1 MKTVANA
8 ASNNKHLTLF
18 GFFAITASMVM
29 TVYEYPTFAS
39 SGFSLVFFLILGGV
53 LWFLPVALSAA
64 EMATVKGWDTGG
76 VYTWSG
82 NMLGEKWGFAN
93 IFFQWFQITVGF
105 VTMIYFILGALS
117 YVLHWDA
124 LNNNPAI
131 KFIGVLVIFW
141 ALTFSQFKGTKFTAK
156 ISKIGF
162 VFGIM
167 IPAIVLFALAI
178 GFFTTGG
185 KSLVPLDAKALVPDF
200 TKLDTLVVFVSFIL
214 AYAGIEAS
222 ATHANEMKNVKKD
235 YPLAIIILV
244 ILAIV
249 LNTIGGTSIAAVVPE
264 SQLGLSTGVIQ
275 GFEGLVHHFGS
286 GMDWIVSV
294 IAILIAVGVIA
305 EVSAWVVG
313 PSWGMLE
320 AGKNGLLPKKLSETN
335 KHGVP
340 TKFLLLQGVIVTI
353 WAAVLTFGGGG
364 SNVSF
369 FTAIS
374 LTVIIYIV
382 GYIIFFLAYIKLVR
396 KHGDLPRAFE
406 ISKKKGIKMV
416 MAIVGLIVSI
426 FALVISFVPPS
437 QLTGPGASTQYLTIL
452 IISFVVVVFVP
463 FIIYH
468 FMRKKNPLPPG
479 VKMPPVTDDATA
491 TGTVAAGA
499 TAQTTAGTSA
509 PTGSAGQSANATA
522 DAARAAKGPQN
533 PQNK

>member
-1 MKTVANA
+1 MKAV
-8 ASNNKHLTLF
+8 SNSAKSGKHLTLF

-53 LWFLPVALSAA
+53 LWFLPVALSSA

-124 LNNNPAI
+124 LNTNPVI
-131 KFIGVLVIFW
+131 KFVGVLVIFW
-141 ALTFSQFKGTKFTAK
+141 ALTFSQFKGTKLTAK

-185 KSLVPLDAKALVPDF
+185 KSLIPLDAKALIPDF
-200 TKLDTLVVFVSFIL
+200 TKINTLVVFVSFIL

-222 ATHANEMKNVKKD
+222 ASHANEMKNVKKD

-249 LNTIGGTSIAAVVPE
+249 LNTIGGVSIGAVVPE
-264 SQLGLSTGVIQ
+264 AQLGLSTGVIQ
-275 GFEGLVHHFGS
+275 GFEGLVNHFGS
-286 GMDWIVSV
+286 GMDWMVSV

-340 TKFLLLQGVIVTI
+340 TKFLLLQGLIVTA

-364 SNVSF
+364 NNVSF

-396 KHGDLPRAFE
+396 KHTTQELPRAFE
-406 ISKKKGIKMV
+406 ISKKKAPKLIL
-416 MAIVGLIVSI
+416 AFAGLIVSI
-426 FALVISFVPPS
+426 FALIISFVPPS
-437 QLTGPGASTQYLTIL
+437 QLTSPDAATQYLTIL
-452 IISFVVVVFVP
+452 IISFAVVIFVP

-479 VKMPPVTDDATA
+479 VKMPPAVDSDAQEPQKAAAAQA
-491 TGTVAAGA
+491 TGA
-499 TAQTTAGTSA
+499 SA
-509 PTGSAGQSANATA
+509 PAG
-522 DAARAAKGPQN
+522 DAKGTTP
-533 PQNK
+533 KK

>member
-1 MKTVANA
+1 M
-8 ASNNKHLTLF
+8 
-18 GFFAITASMVM
+18 
-29 TVYEYPTFAS
+29 
-39 SGFSLVFFLILGGV
+39 
-53 LWFLPVALSAA
+53 
-64 EMATVKGWDTGG
+64 
-76 VYTWSG
+76 
-82 NMLGEKWGFAN
+82 
-93 IFFQWFQITVGF
+93 
-105 VTMIYFILGALS
+105 
-117 YVLHWDA
+117 
-124 LNNNPAI
+124 
-131 KFIGVLVIFW
+131 
-141 ALTFSQFKGTKFTAK
+141 
-156 ISKIGF
+156 
-162 VFGIM
+162 
-167 IPAIVLFALAI
+167 
-178 GFFTTGG
+178 
-185 KSLVPLDAKALVPDF
+185 PLDAKALIPDF

-235 YPLAIIILV
+235 YPVAIIILV

-286 GMDWIVSV
+286 GMDWIVSI
-294 IAILIAVGVIA
+294 IAVLIAVGVIA

-396 KHGDLPRAFE
+396 KHDDLPRAFE
-406 ISKKKGIKMV
+406 ISKKKPVKLI
-416 MAIVGLIVSI
+416 MAVIGLAVSI

-437 QLTGPGASTQYLTIL
+437 QLTGQNAAADYLTIL
-452 IISFVVVVFVP
+452 IISFAVVIFIP

-479 VKMPPVTDDATA
+479 VKMPQTHEDSAENAAPADGSGSTRTVPHAAPV
-491 TGTVAAGA
+491 
-499 TAQTTAGTSA
+499 
-509 PTGSAGQSANATA
+509 GQ
-522 DAARAAKGPQN
+522 KPKE
-533 PQNK
+533 P

>member
-1 MKTVANA
+1 MKSASPA
-8 ASNNKHLTLF
+8 ASSKKHLTLF

-39 SGFSLVFFLILGGV
+39 SGFSLVFFLVLAGI
-53 LWFLPVALSAA
+53 LWFLPVAMSSA

-124 LNNNPAI
+124 LNSNP
-131 KFIGVLVIFW
+131 
-141 ALTFSQFKGTKFTAK
+141 
-156 ISKIGF
+156 
-162 VFGIM
+162 
-167 IPAIVLFALAI
+167 
-178 GFFTTGG
+178 
-185 KSLVPLDAKALVPDF
+185 ALVPDF
-200 TKLDTLVVFVSFIL
+200 TKLNTLVVFVSFIL

-222 ATHANEMKNVKKD
+222 ATHANEMQNVKKD

-244 ILAIV
+244 ILAII

-275 GFEGLVHHFGS
+275 GFEGLVHHFGT

-340 TKFLLLQGVIVTI
+340 TKFLLLQGVIVTV

-396 KHGDLPRAFE
+396 KHGDLQRAFE
-406 ISKKKGIKMV
+406 ISKKKPVKIV
-416 MAIVGLIVSI
+416 MAVIGLIMSI
-426 FALVISFVPPS
+426 FALVISFVPPA
-437 QLTGPGASTQYLTIL
+437 QLTGAGASTQYLTIL
-452 IISFVVVVFVP
+452 IISFVVVVFIP

-468 FMRKKNPLPPG
+468 FMRKKNPLPAG
-479 VKMPPVTDDATA
+479 MTMPPVTD
-491 TGTVAAGA
+491 GEEEQPQAGA
-499 TAQTTAGTSA
+499 KPAQAGGAQETA
-509 PTGSAGQSANATA
+509 P
-522 DAARAAKGPQN
+522 K
-533 PQNK
+533 K

>member
-1 MKTVANA
+1 MKSVVSA
-8 ASNNKHLTLF
+8 ASGNKHLTLF

-117 YVLHWDA
+117 YVLNWDA
-124 LNNNPAI
+124 LNSNPVI

-162 VFGIM
+162 IFGIM

-185 KSLVPLDAKALVPDF
+185 KSLVPLDAKALIPDF

-235 YPLAIIILV
+235 YPVAIIILV

-286 GMDWIVSV
+286 GMDWIVSI
-294 IAILIAVGVIA
+294 IAVLIAVGVIA

-353 WAAVLTFGGGG
+353 WAAVLTFGGG

-396 KHGDLPRAFE
+396 KHDDLPRAFE
-406 ISKKKGIKMV
+406 ISKKKPVKLI
-416 MAIVGLIVSI
+416 MAVIGLAVSI

-437 QLTGPGASTQYLTIL
+437 QLTGQNAAADYLTIL
-452 IISFVVVVFVP
+452 IISFAVVIFIP

-479 VKMPPVTDDATA
+479 VKMPQTHEASAENAAPADGSGSTRTAPHAAPV
-491 TGTVAAGA
+491 
-499 TAQTTAGTSA
+499 
-509 PTGSAGQSANATA
+509 GQ
-522 DAARAAKGPQN
+522 KPKE
-533 PQNK
+533 P

>member
-1 MKTVANA
+1 MNKI
-8 ASNNKHLTLF
+8 ASSSSNKHLTLF

-29 TVYEYPTFAS
+29 TIYEYPTFAS

-53 LWFLPVALSAA
+53 LWFLPVALSSA

-124 LNNNPAI
+124 LNSNPVI

-141 ALTFSQFKGTKFTAK
+141 ALTFSQFKGTKLTAK

-167 IPAIVLFALAI
+167 IPAVILFALAI

-185 KSLVPLDAKALVPDF
+185 KSLIPLDAKALIPDF
-200 TKLDTLVVFVSFIL
+200 TKINTLVVFVSFIL

-222 ATHANEMKNVKKD
+222 ATHANEMKNVKRD
-235 YPLAIIILV
+235 YPIAIIILV

-249 LNTIGGTSIAAVVPE
+249 LNTIGGVSIGAVVPE

-286 GMDWIVSV
+286 GMDWIVSIV
-294 IAILIAVGVIA
+294 AILIAVGVIA

-364 SNVSF
+364 NNVSF

-406 ISKKKGIKMV
+406 ISKKKAPKLIL
-416 MAIVGLIVSI
+416 AFAGLIVSI
-426 FALVISFVPPS
+426 FALVISFIPPS
-437 QLTGPGASTQYLTIL
+437 QLTSPDAATQYLTIL
-452 IISFVVVVFVP
+452 IVSFVVVIFVP

-468 FMRKKNPLPPG
+468 IMRKKNPLPAG
-479 VKMPPVTDDATA
+479 TTMPPIADDTEDDAQPA
-491 TGTVAAGA
+491 
-499 TAQTTAGTSA
+499 
-509 PTGSAGQSANATA
+509 
-522 DAARAAKGPQN
+522 AAKAAADTAPKQTIQDDS
-533 PQNK
+533 PKK